1 MKSVTSPPPVRRDWR
16 VAMTVIS
23 IRKTQVTNSA
33 KIEAATEIAK
43 DCPIYEYDGSVEV
56 RPIFEQRGA

>member
-1 MKSVTSPPPVRRDWR
+1 MNSVTSPPPVRRDWR

-33 KIEAATEIAK
+33 KIEAATEICAF
-43 DCPIYEYDGSVEV
+43 S
-56 RPIFEQRGA
+56 